1 MSPPSFL
8 ASQPALLTRLV
19 QTEYGGGGGLG
30 SQSGQAG
37 QSLAELQLQVI
48 TTATASTTSTPQYL
62 HTSITLKTSIQPLP
76 QYLHYFENLNLR
88 YLNASTTS
96 LPHHLTT
103 SPPQYLT
110 TSIPQYFNTS
120 TTSVDCRRC
129 QGELLKDGAS
139 QCVICLS
146 EFVERAEVRRLSCLH
161 LFHTSCVDAWLLH
174 NRVCPVCRVDVEASA
189 AQFRSEWNS
198 AGGRDR
204 R

>member
-1 MSPPSFL
+1 M
-8 ASQPALLTRLV
+8 
-19 QTEYGGGGGLG
+19 
-30 SQSGQAG
+30 
-37 QSLAELQLQVI
+37 
-48 TTATASTTSTPQYL
+48 
-62 HTSITLKTSIQPLP
+62 
-76 QYLHYFENLNLR
+76 
-88 YLNASTTS
+88 
-96 LPHHLTT
+96 
-103 SPPQYLT
+103 
-110 TSIPQYFNTS
+110 
-120 TTSVDCRRC
+120 
-129 QGELLKDGAS
+129 KDGAS